1 MKHSKFALIL
11 ALTVASAGAW
21 AKLPPP
27 SEEAKAKAE
36 EAKAKA
42 AEAAAKTAWAAK
54 VDGYKLC
61 ISMDKAAANYF
72 KTAAA
77 AGKSVPPA
85 LPNAPACTDPG
96 PFTFTAAAP
105 KPSEASGAHSP
116 AETAKGPPSTNAPAS
131 ATMPAKK

>member
-1 MKHSKFALIL
+1 MKRSLLCLTLLL
-11 ALTVASAGAW
+11 AATAH
-21 AKLPPP
+21 AKLPAPP
-27 SEEAKAKAE
+27 APTE

-61 ISMDKAAANYF
+61 VSMDKAASNYF

-85 LPNAPACTDPG
+85 TANAPACTDPG
-96 PFTFTAAAP
+96 PFAYTAP
-105 KPSEASGAHSP
+105 KPIEASGAHSP
-116 AETAKGPPSTNAPAS
+116 PETAKSPPSSNAPAS

>member
-1 MKHSKFALIL
+1 MTRSVLCLTLLL
-11 ALTVASAGAW
+11 AATAH
-21 AKLPPP
+21 AKLPAPP
-27 SEEAKAKAE
+27 PPTE